1 MRSCAYFICR
11 YVSSAAKGRG
21 DFDWSA
27 IGLAVSEDA
36 GIDVQKDIQRA
47 RQDVEDKNF
56 Y

>member
-1 MRSCAYFICR
+1 MWLSS

-36 GIDVQKDIQRA
+36 GIDVQKDVQRA
-47 RQDVEDKNF
+47 RKDVEEKNF